1 MIKQRSI
8 MFKKFLLALLFIA
21 KTASANISIYP
32 YSVDFEAQ
40 SNKRVKS
47 VRIINT
53 SDKTQTYRVSMVN
66 FIQDKNGKLTETKDK
81 EGDFAEK
88 YINWSPRQFT
98 LKPNEMQTVNV
109 ARKSMAQAQ
118 DGEFVSHLKVAEVK
132 LGAPKPQKKEKTAEG
147 MTMSITALFAVT
159 IPVTI
164 VKGDNLV
171 SKTAIGSYKLVDKNT
186 LGVELKRQ
194 GNKSSRVNIAVLNT
208 EGKEIGR
215 LNSVK
220 VYMSTPSLNVR
231 IPLKT
236 KDTVKNLVLKLE
248 NAETKEEILK

>member
-1 MIKQRSI
+1 
-8 MFKKFLLALLFIA
+8 MFKKIFICLLLIA

-40 SNKRVKS
+40 SNKRVRS
-47 VRIINT
+47 VRVINT
-53 SDKTQTYRVSMVN
+53 SDKTQTYRVSIVN
-66 FIQDKNGKLTETKDK
+66 FIQDKNGKLTEVKDK

-109 ARKSMAQAQ
+109 ARKSMAQAK
-118 DGEFVSHLKVAEVK
+118 DGEFVSHLKVAEVS
-132 LGAPKPQKKEKTAEG
+132 LGAPKPQKKQEEAAG
-147 MTMSITALFAVT
+147 MTMTIKALFAVT

-171 SKTAIGSYKLVDKNT
+171 SKTALGTCKLLDKNT
-186 LGVELKRQ
+186 LQVELKRQ
-194 GNKSSRVNIAVLNT
+194 GNKSSRVNVAVLNQ

-215 LNSVK
+215 VNNAK
-220 VYMSTPSLNVR
+220 VYMSTSSLNVR

-236 KDTVKNLVLKLE
+236 KNTVKNLVLKLE
-248 NAETKEEILK
+248 NAETKEEIFRQSIIL